1 MKILKFIM
9 IFISIVVT
17 MQGCDLKPE
26 EVTKS
31 SLRLY
36 ESSDSVKE
44 LYLTYKDDFLRISRL
59 LENSEKFFW
68 ENDDCLFPN
77 TKYDYSEYFTEEEWN
92 ELTSFVQLTGLY
104 NISCERIWVYMG
116 TNDERYGIRITYWF
130 HTINPSTQCAIV
142 SLSDETDKD
151 IEVEFMEKW
160 NRLFS
165 RRYTVDIETI
175 DDGWYFIINNS
186 KE

>member
-1 MKILKFIM
+1 
-9 IFISIVVT
+9 
-17 MQGCDLKPE
+17 
-26 EVTKS
+26 
-31 SLRLY
+31 
-36 ESSDSVKE
+36 
-44 LYLTYKDDFLRISRL
+44 
-59 LENSEKFFW
+59 
-68 ENDDCLFPN
+68 
-77 TKYDYSEYFTEEEWN
+77 
-92 ELTSFVQLTGLY
+92 
-104 NISCERIWVYMG
+104 MG
-116 TNDERYGIRITYWF
+116 TNNERYGIRITYWF

-175 DDGWYFIINNS
+175 DDGWYFIINNL